1 MGEVVSWW
9 VTPVTAQGAWG
20 TDDGRLRV
28 LIWGHLG
35 QLIMLVLGGRLQ
47 VGQAGSGFMPGLGFP
62 GLSQPKEFILLFNKF
77 MHLEFGVPTV
87 ASYTNRKV
95 NFWTLAFSTEF

>member
-1 MGEVVSWW
+1 M
-9 VTPVTAQGAWG
+9 TPATAQGAWCA
-20 TDDGRLRV
+20 DDARLQV
-28 LIWGHLG
+28 LIWGQLG

-62 GLSQPKEFILLFNKF
+62 GLSQPKESILLLNKF

-87 ASYTNRKV
+87 ASYTD
-95 NFWTLAFSTEF
+95 